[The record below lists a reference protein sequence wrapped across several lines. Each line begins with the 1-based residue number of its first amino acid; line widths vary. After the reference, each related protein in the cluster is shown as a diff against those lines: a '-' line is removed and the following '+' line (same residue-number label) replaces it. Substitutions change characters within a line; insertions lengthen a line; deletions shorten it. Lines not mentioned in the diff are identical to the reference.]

1 MRRLVLLLILIALV
15 PLRAWSGD
23 AMAIQMAA
31 PSHASSAKAAAGPP
45 AAHSNCHE
53 TQAEPAPAPQT
64 HNTQDSCATCAS
76 CQACFTVAMVMPAMQ
91 PATQALPHG
100 LPEAASAEFTSA
112 ILALG
117 HKPPIS

>member
-31 PSHASSAKAAAGPP
+31 QTQATGAGAAASDP
-45 AAHSNCHE
+45 AAHTNCHE
-53 TQAEPAPAPQT
+53 MQAESAPTPQT
-64 HNTQDSCATCAS
+64 HKAPDSCATCAS
-76 CQACFTVAMVMPAMQ
+76 CQACFTVAVVMPAMQ
-91 PATQALPHG
+91 AATQALPHG
-100 LPEAASAEFTSA
+100 LPHAASAEFTSA

>member
-31 PSHASSAKAAAGPP
+31 PAHTGSAKVAASP
-45 AAHSNCHE
+45 AAHTNCHE

-64 HNTQDSCATCAS
+64 YNTQDSCATCAS
-76 CQACFTVAMVMPAMQ
+76 CQACFTVALVMPAVQ